1 MAAVILNGRALD
13 PRSVERVAQGETVAI
28 DEAMRPLLAK
38 GRLIVERHL
47 SEGIPVYGLNTGL
60 GARAGQMLAPEA
72 LAEFSLRMVRG
83 RAQGLGPPLAP
94 AEVRAVIVTRLNTLL
109 SGAAG
114 ASPALADYLTLI
126 INRNIIPVMP
136 RHASIGAGDLVA
148 MAALPHA
155 LIGEGEIL
163 VAGERR
169 PALEVLNSSGLAPF
183 ILAPKDGQVLC
194 NATSF
199 SVGLA
204 ALAAARA
211 RRAVTSLQIAGA
223 LSFTGFRGNRT
234 PFQKQA
240 TRMRPQP
247 GEVEAGDELLALTDF
262 GAADSKVRRFQDPLS
277 FRCMPQVHGAAYA
290 EAARLDAA
298 LDVELNSV
306 ADNPVVLLDEEK
318 IIGTSNFHMPHLTLA
333 LDGMAR
339 ALALAATD
347 AVSRMARLMSASF
360 SDLPPLLSSTSAD
373 RAGFGPLMKPAEA
386 LRAEIIHLSNP
397 VPILPS
403 HNADG
408 QEDAATFSAFAAQKL
423 GDLLDRLDLLI
434 ALELVAGA
442 QAIDLAGLTDLPVR
456 LSAVH
461 ARIRTLSRFI
471 DDDRPVGREIER
483 IASEV
488 VRTGDLVSV
497 ASIRNH

>member
-1 MAAVILNGRALD
+1 MILDGRSLT
-13 PRSVERVAQGETVAI
+13 PESVERVAQGEQVAI
-28 DEAMRPLLAK
+28 DEKMRPLLEK
-38 GRLIVERHL
+38 GRRIVERHL
-47 SEGIPVYGLNTGL
+47 NEGIPVYGVNTGL

-83 RAQGLGPPLAP
+83 RAQGLGAPLAP
-94 AEVRAVIVTRLNTLL
+94 HEVRAVMVARLNTLL
-109 SGAAG
+109 TGAAG
-114 ASPALADYLTLI
+114 ASPAVADYLVEIL
-126 INRNIIPVMP
+126 NRNIIPVMP

-169 PALEVLNSSGLAPF
+169 PAAEALRSAGLAPLE
-183 ILAPKDGQVLC
+183 LAPKDGLVLC
-194 NATSF
+194 SSTAF

-234 PFQKQA
+234 PFEKVA

-247 GEVEAGDELLALTDF
+247 GEVEAGDELLALTDS
-262 GAADSKVRRFQDPLS
+262 GGTEGKARRFQDPLS

-290 EAARLDAA
+290 EAQRLEAA
-298 LDVELNSV
+298 LAVELNSV
-306 ADNPVVLLDEEK
+306 ADSPVVLLDEEK
-318 IIGTSNFHMPHLTLA
+318 IIGTSNFHLPHLTLV
-333 LDGMAR
+333 LDCMAR

-347 AVSRMARLMSASF
+347 AVSRIARLMSPGF

-386 LRAEIIHLSNP
+386 LRAEIIQLANP

-434 ALELVAGA
+434 ALELLAGA
-442 QAIDLAGLTDLPVR
+442 QAVDLAGLTKLPSR
-456 LSAVH
+456 LAPVH
-461 ARIRTLSRFI
+461 ARIRMHSRFI
-471 DDDRPVGREIER
+471 DDDRPLGREIER
-483 IASEV
+483 IAAELI
-488 VRTGDLVSV
+488 RTGELVS
-497 ASIRNH
+497 SIQNH

>member
-1 MAAVILNGRALD
+1 MAAIVLNGQALD
-13 PRSVERVAQGETVAI
+13 AMSVEKVAFGAKVAI
-28 DEAMRPLLAK
+28 DEAVRPLLAK
-38 GRLIVERHL
+38 GRQIVERHL

-60 GARAGQMLAPEA
+60 GARAGQMLEPEG
-72 LAEFSLRMVRG
+72 LAKFSLRMVRG
-83 RAQGLGPPLAP
+83 RAQGLGSPLAP
-94 AEVRAVIVTRLNTLL
+94 AEVRAVIVARLNTLL

-114 ASPALADYLTLI
+114 ASPRVADYLVEVL
-126 INRNIIPVMP
+126 NQNIIPVMP

-169 PALEVLNSSGLAPF
+169 PASEVLKSARLAPLA
-183 ILAPKDGQVLC
+183 LAPKDGQVLC
-194 NATSF
+194 NSTSF

-211 RRAVTSLQIAGA
+211 RRAVMSLQIAGA

-240 TRMRPQP
+240 TRIRPQA

-262 GAADSKVRRFQDPLS
+262 GDIGSKARRFQDPLS

-298 LDVELNSV
+298 LHVELNTV

-347 AVSRMARLMSASF
+347 AVSRIARLMSPGF
-360 SDLPPLLSSTSAD
+360 SDLPPLLSSESAD
-373 RAGFGPLMKPAEA
+373 RAGFGPLLKPAEA
-386 LRAEIIHLSNP
+386 LRAEIIHLATP

-423 GDLLDRLDLLI
+423 ADLLDRLDLLI
-434 ALELVAGA
+434 ALELLAGA
-442 QAIDLAGLTDLPVR
+442 QAIDLAGLGELPAR
-456 LSAVH
+456 LALVH
-461 ARIRTLSRFI
+461 ARIRAISRFI
-471 DDDRPVGREIER
+471 DDDRPLGREIER
-483 IASEV
+483 IAAEL
-488 VRTGDLVSV
+488 VRTGELVSV
-497 ASIRNH
+497 TSIQSH

>member
-1 MAAVILNGRALD
+1 MATIVLNGRALD
-13 PRSVERVAQGETVAI
+13 AVRVEKVAFGAKVAI
-28 DEAMRPLLAK
+28 DGTMRPLLAK
-38 GRLIVERHL
+38 GRRIVERHL

-60 GARAGQMLAPEA
+60 GARAGQMLAPET

-83 RAQGLGPPLAP
+83 RAQGLGAPLAP

-114 ASPALADYLTLI
+114 ASPHVVDYLALI
-126 INRNIIPVMP
+126 LNRNIIPVMP

-169 PALEVLNSSGLAPF
+169 PALAVLKSSGLAPLV
-183 ILAPKDGQVLC
+183 LAPKDGQVLC

-211 RRAVTSLQIAGA
+211 RRAVTSLQISGA
-223 LSFTGFRGNRT
+223 LSFAGFRGNRT
-234 PFQKQA
+234 PFQKPA
-240 TRMRPQP
+240 TRIRPQA

-262 GAADSKVRRFQDPLS
+262 GAAGSKARRFQDPLS

-290 EAARLDAA
+290 ESARLDAA
-298 LDVELNSV
+298 LHVELNTV
-306 ADNPVVLLDEEK
+306 ADNPAVLLDEEK

-347 AVSRMARLMSASF
+347 AVSRMARLMSPGF

-373 RAGFGPLMKPAEA
+373 RAGFGPLLKPAEA
-386 LRAEIIHLSNP
+386 LRAEIIHLATP

-434 ALELVAGA
+434 ALELIAGA
-442 QAIDLAGLTDLPVR
+442 QAVDLAGLKELPAR
-456 LSAVH
+456 LAPVQ
-461 ARIRTLSRFI
+461 ARLRALSRFI

-483 IASEV
+483 IAAELI
-488 VRTGDLVSV
+488 RTGEVIHLTL
-497 ASIRNH
+497 APQA

>member
-1 MAAVILNGRALD
+1 MAALILNGRTLD
-13 PRSVERVAQGETVAI
+13 PKSVEKVAFGAEVAI

-38 GRLIVERHL
+38 GRRIVERHL
-47 SEGIPVYGLNTGL
+47 SEAIPVYGLNTGL
-60 GARAGQMLAPEA
+60 GARAGQMLGTEA

-83 RAQGLGPPLAP
+83 RAQGLGAPLAP

-114 ASPALADYLTLI
+114 ASPHVADYLVKTL
-126 INRNIIPVMP
+126 NRNVIPVMP

-148 MAALPHA
+148 MAALPYA

-169 PALEVLNSSGLAPF
+169 PALEALKSAGLEPLA
-183 ILAPKDGQVLC
+183 LAPKDGQVLC
-194 NATSF
+194 NSTAF

-211 RRAVTSLQIAGA
+211 RRAVSSFQISGA
-223 LSFTGFRGNRT
+223 LSFVGFRGNRT
-234 PFQKQA
+234 PFQAAA
-240 TRMRPQP
+240 TRIRPQA
-247 GEVEAGDELLALTDF
+247 GEIEAGDELLALTDF
-262 GAADSKVRRFQDPLS
+262 GAAESKGRRFQDPLS
-277 FRCMPQVHGAAYA
+277 LRCMPQVHGAAYA
-290 EAARLDAA
+290 EAARLEAA

-347 AVSRMARLMSASF
+347 AVSRMARLMSPGF
-360 SDLPPLLSSTSAD
+360 SDLPPLLSSESAD
-373 RAGFGPLMKPAEA
+373 RAGFGPLLKPAEA
-386 LRAEIIHLSNP
+386 LRAEIIHLATP

-423 GDLLDRLDLLI
+423 GDLLDRADLLI
-434 ALELVAGA
+434 ALELLAGA
-442 QAIDLAGLTDLPVR
+442 QAVDLAGLKQLPAR
-456 LSAVH
+456 LAPVH
-461 ARIRTLSRFI
+461 ARLRAISPFI
-471 DDDRPVGREIER
+471 DDDRPLGREIER
-483 IASEV
+483 IASDL
-488 VRTGDLVSV
+488 VRTGELVRI
-497 ASIRNH
+497 AA

>member
-1 MAAVILNGRALD
+1 MAALILNGQMLD
-13 PRSVERVAQGETVAI
+13 PASVEKVAQGGKVAI
-28 DEAMRPLLAK
+28 DPATRPLLER
-38 GRLIVERHL
+38 GRRIVERHL

-60 GARAGQMLAPEA
+60 GARAGQMLAAEA

-83 RAQGLGPPLAP
+83 RAQGLGLPLA
-94 AEVRAVIVTRLNTLL
+94 ASEVRAVIVTRLNTLL

-114 ASPALADYLTLI
+114 ASPAVADYLVEV
-126 INRNIIPVMP
+126 INRNIVPVMP

-169 PALEVLNSSGLAPF
+169 PAAEALRSAGLKPLA
-183 ILAPKDGQVLC
+183 LAPKDGQVLC
-194 NATSF
+194 NSTAF

-223 LSFTGFRGNRT
+223 LSFVGFRGNRT

-247 GEVEAGDELLALTDF
+247 GEVEAGDELLALTDC
-262 GAADSKVRRFQDPLS
+262 GTAEVKARRFQDPLS
-277 FRCMPQVHGAAYA
+277 LRCMPQVHGAAYA
-290 EAARLDAA
+290 EAARLAAA
-298 LDVELNSV
+298 LSVELNSV

-318 IIGTSNFHMPHLTLA
+318 IIGTSNFHMPHLTLT
-333 LDGMAR
+333 LDSMAR

-347 AVSRMARLMSASF
+347 SVSRIQRLMSPSF
-360 SDLPPLLSSTSAD
+360 SDLPPLLSSESTD

-386 LRAEIIHLSNP
+386 LRAEIIHLSQP

-408 QEDAATFSAFAAQKL
+408 QEDAATFSALAAQKL
-423 GDLLDRLDLLI
+423 AELLDRLDLLI
-434 ALELVAGA
+434 ALELAAGA
-442 QAIDLAGLTDLPVR
+442 QAVDLAGVKQLPAR
-456 LSAVH
+456 LAPVH
-461 ARIRTLSRFI
+461 KALRGISRFI
-471 DDDRPVGREIER
+471 DDDRPLGREIER
-483 IASEV
+483 VAAE
-488 VRTGDLVSV
+488 LVSRGKLI
-497 ASIRNH
+497 SIGA